1 MFRYECSLLLSVSG
15 LYKQPRIMH
24 GMSTRIVEHK
34 LLSTD
39 YSSEGQNYTQETRI
53 ADEQEEDRRGEKE
66 ERVE

>member
-1 MFRYECSLLLSVSG
+1 
-15 LYKQPRIMH
+15 MH

-39 YSSEGQNYTQETRI
+39 YSSEGQNYAQETRI